1 MKNTVSVLLCE
12 HKLQALEELRKMRKV
27 IGNLYKGI
35 LAFTIAGV
43 LITGW
48 YLCYSSVPSQVRLTT
63 EKEQQVNFKLPA
75 SASIETTQGKMQ
87 AGLYRPL
94 RMVTG
99 ASEAT
104 YQMDV
109 KLLGVIP
116 LKSVEIQ
123 VIGERNVS
131 AAGFPV
137 GIFLKTKGVMVVG
150 VGSFNDIEG
159 TVHEPARNHLAEG
172 DYILSYNGVEVTGKK
187 QFMSLIEEN
196 QGAEAV
202 LGVERDGVYLEE
214 RLTPAKN
221 QNGEYKMGIWIRDN
235 AQGVGTLTFVDEQGN
250 FGALGHGITDSDT
263 GELMELGRGSLYDTR
278 IVAVRKGTDGV
289 PGELTGMIEY
299 DDTNVIGEITKNTP
313 YGIFGKLDLEKMAEN
328 GINLETREIG
338 FKQDIHLGAA
348 TMISSVNDEVQEY
361 AIEITAIHMGNDGG
375 SKGLELLVTDER
387 LLNLTGGIVQGMSG
401 SPIIQDGKVVG
412 AVTHVLVNA
421 PEKGYGI
428 FIEEMLQG

>member
-1 MKNTVSVLLCE
+1 
-12 HKLQALEELRKMRKV
+12 MRKV
-27 IGNLYKGI
+27 IKNFYKGI
-35 LAFTIAGV
+35 IAFALAGA
-43 LITGW
+43 LAASW
-48 YLCYSSVPSQVRLTT
+48 YACYDSVPSQVRLIA
-63 EKEQQVNFKLPA
+63 EREQQMNFGLPA
-75 SASIETTQGKMQ
+75 SASIETAQGTMQ
-87 AGLYRPL
+87 TALYRPVT
-94 RMVTG
+94 MVAG

-109 KLLGVIP
+109 KWLGLIP

-123 VIGERNVS
+123 VVGEREVS
-131 AAGFPV
+131 AAGFPI

-150 VGSFNDIEG
+150 VGSFNDING
-159 TVHEPARNHLAEG
+159 AGCEPAKNHLLEG
-172 DYILSYNGVEVTGKK
+172 DYIISYNGVEITGKK
-187 QFMSLIEEN
+187 QFMSLIAEN

-202 LGVERDGVYLEE
+202 LGIERDGAYLEE
-214 RLTPAKN
+214 LVTPALN

-263 GELMELGRGSLYDTR
+263 GELMELGRGSLYGTK

-299 DDTNVIGEITKNTP
+299 DDTNVIGEITRNTP
-313 YGIFGKLDLEKMAEN
+313 YGIFGRLNLEKLAEN
-328 GINLETREIG
+328 GINLETQAIG
-338 FKQDIHLGAA
+338 LKQDIHLGPA
-348 TMISSVNDEVQEY
+348 TMVSSVNEEMKEY
-361 AIEITAIHMGNDGG
+361 DIEITAIHMGNDGG
-375 SKGLELLVTDER
+375 NKGLELLVTDEE

-401 SPIIQDGKVVG
+401 SPILQDGKVVG

-428 FIEEMLQG
+428 FIEEMLQE

>member
-1 MKNTVSVLLCE
+1 MRMVIKNF
-12 HKLQALEELRKMRKV
+12 
-27 IGNLYKGI
+27 YKGVI
-35 LAFTIAGV
+35 AFALAGA
-43 LITGW
+43 LAAGW
-48 YLCYSSVPSQVRLTT
+48 YVCYDSMPSQVRLIA
-63 EKEQQVNFKLPA
+63 EREQQMNFRVPA
-75 SASIETTQGKMQ
+75 SASIETDQGRMET
-87 AGLYRPL
+87 GLYRPVT
-94 RMVTG
+94 MVAG

-109 KLLGVIP
+109 KWLGLIP

-123 VIGERNVS
+123 VMGEREVS
-131 AAGFPV
+131 AAGLPI

-150 VGSFNDIEG
+150 VGSFNDING
-159 TVHEPARNHLAEG
+159 AVREPAKNHLEEG
-172 DYILSYNGVEVTGKK
+172 DYIVSYNGEEITGKQ
-187 QFMSLIEEN
+187 QFMSLLSEN
-196 QGAEAV
+196 QGTEV
-202 LGVERDGVYLEE
+202 LLGIDRDGAYLEE
-214 RLTPAKN
+214 RITPAQN

-263 GELMELGRGSLYDTR
+263 GELMELGRGSLYGTK

-299 DDTNVIGEITKNTP
+299 DDENVIGEITKNTS
-313 YGIFGKLDLEKMAEN
+313 YGIFGKLNMEKLAEG
-328 GINLETREIG
+328 GIRLDTQQVG
-338 FKQDIHLGAA
+338 LKQDIHLGAA
-348 TMISSVNDEVQEY
+348 TMISSINEEMKEY
-361 AIEITAIHMGNDGG
+361 DIEITAIHMGNDGG
-375 SKGLELLVTDER
+375 NKGLELLVTDEE

-401 SPIIQDGKVVG
+401 SPILQDGKVVG

>member
-1 MKNTVSVLLCE
+1 
-12 HKLQALEELRKMRKV
+12 MRKV
-27 IGNLYKGI
+27 IRNLYKGI
-35 LAFTIAGV
+35 LAFTAAGV
-43 LITGW
+43 LAAGW
-48 YLCYSSVPSQVRLTT
+48 YSCYSSVPSQVRLAAD
-63 EKEQQVNFKLPA
+63 KEQQMHFRLPA
-75 SASIETTQGKMQ
+75 SASIETTQGKME
-87 AGLYRPL
+87 AGLYRPVK
-94 RMVTG
+94 MVTG

-123 VIGERNVS
+123 VVGERNVS

-150 VGSFNDIEG
+150 VGSFNDG
-159 TVHEPARNHLAEG
+159 SGAVHEPAKNHLAEG

-187 QFMSLIEEN
+187 QFMSLVAEN
-196 QGAEAV
+196 RGTEAL
-202 LGVERDGVYLEE
+202 LGIERDGVYLEE
-214 RLTPAKN
+214 RVLPAQN

-263 GELMELGRGSLYDTR
+263 GELMELGRGSLYDTK

-299 DDTNVIGEITKNTP
+299 DDTNVIGEITRNTP
-313 YGIFGKLDLEKMAEN
+313 YGIFGRLDLEKMEEN
-328 GINLETREIG
+328 GIHLETREIG
-338 FKQDIHLGAA
+338 FKQDIHLGPA
-348 TMISSVNDEVQEY
+348 TMISSVNDRMQEY
-361 AIEITAIHMGNDGG
+361 EIEITAIHMGNDGG
-375 SKGLELLVTDER
+375 NKGLELLVTDEE

-401 SPIIQDGKVVG
+401 SPILQDGKVVG

-428 FIEEMLQG
+428 FIEEMLER

>member
-1 MKNTVSVLLCE
+1 MRMVIKNF
-12 HKLQALEELRKMRKV
+12 
-27 IGNLYKGI
+27 YKGVI
-35 LAFTIAGV
+35 AFALAGA
-43 LITGW
+43 LAAGW
-48 YLCYSSVPSQVRLTT
+48 YVCYDSMPSQVRLIA
-63 EKEQQVNFKLPA
+63 EREQQMNFRVPA
-75 SASIETTQGKMQ
+75 SASIETDQGRMET
-87 AGLYRPL
+87 GLYRPVT
-94 RMVTG
+94 MVAG

-109 KLLGVIP
+109 KWLGLIP

-123 VIGERNVS
+123 VMGEREVS
-131 AAGFPV
+131 AAGLPI

-150 VGSFNDIEG
+150 VGSFNDING
-159 TVHEPARNHLAEG
+159 AVREPAKNHLEEG
-172 DYILSYNGVEVTGKK
+172 DYIVSYNGEEITGKQ
-187 QFMSLIEEN
+187 QFMSLLSEN
-196 QGAEAV
+196 QGTEV
-202 LGVERDGVYLEE
+202 LLGIDRDGAYLEE
-214 RLTPAKN
+214 RITPAQN

-263 GELMELGRGSLYDTR
+263 GELMELGRGALYGTK

-299 DDTNVIGEITKNTP
+299 DDENVIGEITKNTS
-313 YGIFGKLDLEKMAEN
+313 YGIFGKLNMEKLAEG
-328 GINLETREIG
+328 GIRLDTQQVG
-338 FKQDIHLGAA
+338 LKQDIHLGAA
-348 TMISSVNDEVQEY
+348 TMISSINEEMKEY
-361 AIEITAIHMGNDGG
+361 DIEITAIHMGNDGG
-375 SKGLELLVTDER
+375 NKGLELLVTDEE

-401 SPIIQDGKVVG
+401 SPILQDGKVVG